1 MLGAPTN
8 DGAITIRLN
17 AAPPRMARE
26 PLDRRAALRFR
37 CARRK
42 RGRMKGLPHVSLLVC
57 IASFSLAACDES
69 KLQPQKPVDSAKPTA
84 ASASAAAPAAK
95 PLPPMPKAPPLPA
108 TPQPLPEL
116 KTPAD
121 NPLTPEKVDLGKQL
135 FFDKR
140 LSKDGTMACESC
152 HLPDK
157 GWTDGKALSTKVGG
171 GV

>member
-1 MLGAPTN
+1 
-8 DGAITIRLN
+8 
-17 AAPPRMARE
+17 
-26 PLDRRAALRFR
+26 
-37 CARRK
+37 
-42 RGRMKGLPHVSLLVC
+42 MKGLPHVSLLVC
-57 IASFSLAACDES
+57 ITSFALAACDES
-69 KLQPQKPVDSAKPTA
+69 KLQPPKPADSARPA
-84 ASASAAAPAAK
+84 ASAAPPASAAAK
-95 PLPPMPKAPPLPA
+95 PLPPMPAAPPLPA

-121 NPLTPEKVDLGKQL
+121 NALTPEKVALGKQL

-171 GV
+171 GVNSRHSPSLINVGYNEHWSCAVSS